1 MSNLNYFCHKIDTM
15 IKVGDKVKFLN
26 DVGGGTVTGFV
37 SKNMVNVSDED
48 GFEVPYPISELV
60 NVSAPELNERGKV
73 SEPTSKKEHEVVE
86 PKYIEQKGEI
96 INGKNS
102 PDFYFCLVPANPQN
116 SVSGEIEVFVVNDS
130 NFSLMFTYSYLKESD
145 VEHQTSGTIRSNSRL
160 KIDSLTQED
169 LSDLPDFGF
178 QILYFRDS
186 EKVIN
191 QPFVKKFKINPIK
204 FYKASTFQPNSYFKK
219 EALILKITPTI
230 SENELDKITEE
241 DFKTFVKQKTEESKP
256 QNPVKKRS
264 EDEVVID
271 LHITEL
277 LDDYE
282 SLSKREILEV
292 QLEKVESEMNA
303 AIRDHVKRI
312 VFIHGVGQG
321 VLKQEVANLLNRKF
335 KKYYHQ
341 DASFKEYGYGATMVI
356 LRKN

>member
-1 MSNLNYFCHKIDTM
+1 M

-37 SKNMVNVSDED
+37 SKNMVNVADED

-73 SEPTSKKEHEVVE
+73 SETATTREAAVPE
-86 PKYIEQKGEI
+86 PKYIEPKGEI

-116 SVSGEIEVFVVNDS
+116 AVSGEIEAFVVNDS
-130 NFSLMFTYSYLKESD
+130 NFTLMFTYSYLKESG

-169 LSDLPDFGF
+169 FSNLPDFAF
-178 QILYFRDS
+178 QIIYFRDS
-186 EKVIN
+186 EKELN
-191 QPFVKKFKINPIK
+191 QPFIKKFKINPVK
-204 FYKASTFQPNSYFKK
+204 FYKASTFQTNSYFKK
-219 EALILKITPTI
+219 EALILKITPNVA
-230 SENELDKITEE
+230 ENELDKITEE
-241 DFKTFVKQKTEESKP
+241 DFKTLVKQKAEESK
-256 QNPVKKRS
+256 NRSLVKKKS
-264 EDEVVID
+264 DEEVVID

-277 LDDYE
+277 IDQHE
-282 SLSKREILEV
+282 GLSNREILEI

-335 KKYYHQ
+335 KKYYFQ
-341 DASFKEYGYGATMVI
+341 DASFKEYGYGATMII
-356 LRKN
+356 LRR